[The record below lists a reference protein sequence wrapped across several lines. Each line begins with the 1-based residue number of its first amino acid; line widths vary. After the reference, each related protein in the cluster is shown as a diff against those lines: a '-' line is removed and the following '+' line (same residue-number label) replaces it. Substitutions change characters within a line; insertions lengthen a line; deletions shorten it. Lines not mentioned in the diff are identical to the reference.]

1 MTNITIYEKG
11 TAKVLTQDV
20 VNSHH
25 SVYKVNIEKNNIA
38 KAIKVNNNL
47 EVYLLNGEKVVI
59 EDFFVG
65 EKPKEFTIETA
76 DGQHFLLNFLAFDT
90 EGVAT
95 KIDYLSISDFH
106 EYLVGDD
113 SAVVPIWAWVAGAA
127 GLIGIAAA
135 AGGSGGSSHS
145 DNGANSG
152 DHTGPKLTIDVIDNN
167 KINIKADE
175 ASKIEIKDA
184 NGNTIGSG
192 QLNQAGEIDITLS
205 RPLQDNETITIIAT
219 DTSGNKTPETINVGD
234 VTKPEVSVDII
245 DENTIQIDSNE
256 PGSKVEITDS
266 AGNKIA
272 EGVIDENG
280 QLIID
285 LDKPLNPGDK
295 IIVNVTDEAG
305 NKAPPV
311 EVTVGDFNGGE
322 NSGSADKQP
331 PEFESAEVS
340 TSGQIKLHYSEE
352 LDTDNLPKAEQFVV
366 KVDGKVIPAENITVS
381 VIDQQVILTL
391 NPPIYAGQTVTV
403 SYQDVT
409 VGDDLNVI
417 QDIRGN
423 DAADLPETAL
433 TNKSTV
439 VDPTDKTPPIIKTE
453 VTDATHIEVIS
464 NEPGKVE
471 IKDSNGNVIGSG
483 TATGNDTPDNIQLTR
498 PLV

>member
-76 DGQHFLLNFLAFDT
+76 DGQHYLLNFLAFDT

-272 EGVIDENG
+272 EGIIDENG
-280 QLIID
+280 QLIVD
-285 LDKPLNPGDK
+285 VDKPLNPGDK

-305 NKAPPV
+305 NKTTEEVPV
-311 EVTVGDFNGGE
+311 GEFTGGG

-331 PEFESAEVS
+331 PVFESADVN
-340 TSGQIKLHYSEE
+340 TLGQIELHYSEE
-352 LDTDNLPKAEQFVV
+352 LDADNLPAANQFVV
-366 KVDGKVIPAENITVS
+366 KVDGKTIPAENITVS

-391 NPPIYAGQTVTV
+391 NPPIYTGQTVTV
-403 SYQDVT
+403 SYQDAT
-409 VGDDLNVI
+409 VGDDLNAI
-417 QDIRGN
+417 QDLRGN

-439 VDPTDKTPPIIKTE
+439 VDPTDKTPPIIDDYRCSREQWFT
-453 VTDATHIEVIS
+453 V
-464 NEPGKVE
+464 N
-471 IKDSNGNVIGSG
+471 DSNWIYS
-483 TATGNDTPDNIQLTR
+483 
-498 PLV
+498 